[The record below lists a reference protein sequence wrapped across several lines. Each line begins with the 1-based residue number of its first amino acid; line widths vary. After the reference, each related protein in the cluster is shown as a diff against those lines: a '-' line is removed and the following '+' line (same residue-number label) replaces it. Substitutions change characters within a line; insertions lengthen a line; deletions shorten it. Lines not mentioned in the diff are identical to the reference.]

1 MFTFRNIHS
10 ARSSSSALYTL
21 FGIVLSLQIHAQVG
35 FDDRLSEKADTIEI
49 ADGNKTDSPL
59 SKDTLLLW
67 PANVQSR
74 LTKLTSDDMFSLSQ
88 LGLYVYDLTA
98 DSAIF
103 DCGSH
108 QLLRPASCQ
117 KLLTAITA
125 LSDLGASYRL
135 STSLYHTGSITD
147 SVLHG
152 DLYVVGGFDPAFGS
166 DDMRAFGQSLDEAGI
181 RKIDGALYTDLS
193 FKDTLRWGKGWCWD
207 DKMTRLTPLMY
218 RKKDVFMQNFRNML
232 QDLGIE
238 ADSIEQMRMLPTQ
251 GTKRM
256 VVRYHTMD
264 QVLQR
269 MMKESDNIYAEAL
282 FYQLGSHSNYA
293 SANEAINKVQSLIR
307 KSGED
312 ASRCR
317 VADGS
322 GLSLY
327 NYTTPRI
334 LVSALRYAYLHN
346 NIYLHLYPSLPIAG
360 IDGTL
365 RNRMSRGA
373 TYGNVH
379 AKTGTVEGVS
389 SLAGYMTAANGHL
402 LCFAI
407 INQGILHTKNGHAF
421 QDRVCRALAEP

>member
-1 MFTFRNIHS
+1 MFTFRNIHY
-10 ARSSSSALYTL
+10 AQTFHAALYTL
-21 FGIVLSLQIHAQVG
+21 MGIVLSLQIHAQTHSGNRPSQLTDSV
-35 FDDRLSEKADTIEI
+35 DVK
-49 ADGNKTDSPL
+49 DGNAANSSHSNDS
-59 SKDTLLLW
+59 LLLW
-67 PANVQSR
+67 PANVQNR
-74 LTKLTSDDMFSLSQ
+74 LAKLTTDNMFSLSQ

-103 DCGSH
+103 DCGSR

-125 LSDLGASYRL
+125 LSNLGASYRL
-135 STSLYHTGSITD
+135 STSLYHTGTIADSI
-147 SVLHG
+147 LHG

-166 DDMRAFGQSLDEAGI
+166 DDMRAFCQSLDEAGI
-181 RKIDGALYTDLS
+181 RKIDGALYADLS

-232 QDLGIE
+232 HDMGIE
-238 ADSIEQMRMLPTQ
+238 ADSLAGMRVLPTQ
-251 GTKRM
+251 NAKRM

-282 FYQLGSHSNYA
+282 LYQLGSRSGYA
-293 SANEAINKVQSLIR
+293 SVNEAIGKVQSLIR

-312 ASRCR
+312 ASHCR

-346 NIYLHLYPSLPIAG
+346 DIYLHLYPSLPIAG

-365 RNRMSRGA
+365 RDRMSRGA

-389 SLAGYMTAANGHL
+389 SLAGYITAANGHM

>member
-1 MFTFRNIHS
+1 
-10 ARSSSSALYTL
+10 
-21 FGIVLSLQIHAQVG
+21 
-35 FDDRLSEKADTIEI
+35 
-49 ADGNKTDSPL
+49 
-59 SKDTLLLW
+59 
-67 PANVQSR
+67 
-74 LTKLTSDDMFSLSQ
+74 
-88 LGLYVYDLTA
+88 
-98 DSAIF
+98 
-103 DCGSH
+103 
-108 QLLRPASCQ
+108 
-117 KLLTAITA
+117 
-125 LSDLGASYRL
+125 
-135 STSLYHTGSITD
+135 
-147 SVLHG
+147 
-152 DLYVVGGFDPAFGS
+152 
-166 DDMRAFGQSLDEAGI
+166 
-181 RKIDGALYTDLS
+181 
-193 FKDTLRWGKGWCWD
+193 
-207 DKMTRLTPLMY
+207 
-218 RKKDVFMQNFRNML
+218 MQNFRNML

>member
-1 MFTFRNIHS
+1 
-10 ARSSSSALYTL
+10 
-21 FGIVLSLQIHAQVG
+21 
-35 FDDRLSEKADTIEI
+35 
-49 ADGNKTDSPL
+49 
-59 SKDTLLLW
+59 
-67 PANVQSR
+67 
-74 LTKLTSDDMFSLSQ
+74 
-88 LGLYVYDLTA
+88 
-98 DSAIF
+98 
-103 DCGSH
+103 
-108 QLLRPASCQ
+108 
-117 KLLTAITA
+117 
-125 LSDLGASYRL
+125 
-135 STSLYHTGSITD
+135 
-147 SVLHG
+147 
-152 DLYVVGGFDPAFGS
+152 
-166 DDMRAFGQSLDEAGI
+166 MRAFGQSLGEAGI